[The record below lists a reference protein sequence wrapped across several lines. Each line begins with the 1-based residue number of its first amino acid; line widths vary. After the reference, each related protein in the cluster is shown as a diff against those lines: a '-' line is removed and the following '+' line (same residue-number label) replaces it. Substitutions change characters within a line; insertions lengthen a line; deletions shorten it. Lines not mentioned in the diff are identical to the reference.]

1 MQNCFLNHL
10 CLLYQACGDRY
21 IVHAPIPHHNMFA
34 TTVSKQLSLS
44 SLDARL
50 TICILIA
57 YLQYFCVYIYT
68 YTDMYTTSTA
78 SVGEAKHK
86 MQNWTILFP
95 EPSLNKFYGL
105 W

>member
-21 IVHAPIPHHNMFA
+21 IVHAPTCSA

-57 YLQYFCVYIYT
+57 YLQYFCVYIYI
-68 YTDMYTTSTA
+68 YRHVHYIYCISRRSQAQD
-78 SVGEAKHK
+78 AK
-86 MQNWTILFP
+86 LDY
-95 EPSLNKFYGL
+95 SLS
-105 W
+105 